1 MSEKSVRRSLA
12 WNWSSSAWN
21 FLIFNLPALCDLHW
35 NGSWISIFICEHLT
49 YTWHFLWNKKF
60 ISGTLGRNLIFSQWL
75 SRDFFGRSDSDNQ
88 FDTPSMSNYVTS
100 LRLAYELFY
109 RSISKKCQAGLRNLA
124 KTPKKEKIFNFRT
137 SNKTVRNDLF

>member
-49 YTWHFLWNKKF
+49 YTWHFLWNKK
-60 ISGTLGRNLIFSQWL
+60 IHIRNP
-75 SRDFFGRSDSDNQ
+75 RS
-88 FDTPSMSNYVTS
+88 
-100 LRLAYELFY
+100 
-109 RSISKKCQAGLRNLA
+109 K
-124 KTPKKEKIFNFRT
+124 FNFFTMTISRLFWSIRFRQ
-137 SNKTVRNDLF
+137 SNGYPEYVELCYEPTTRLRVILSINFKKVPGWTEKPRKNTQKRENL